1 MAYQHAEIVSLEA
14 GINDNSFATR
24 AERND
29 RIACKMGKQRL
40 LVLYSSL
47 AKLLIDS
54 SYTWRAREPVGALET
69 VLNSPDME
77 GGVGGAVMMCAGSQ
91 GTGGGKGEKRKERSS
106 GQKSDNGGKGGFGNE
121 NGA

>member
-77 GGVGGAVMMCAGSQ
+77 GGWAV
-91 GTGGGKGEKRKERSS
+91 RL
-106 GQKSDNGGKGGFGNE
+106 
-121 NGA
+121 